1 MSRFQKASDW
11 FDGLFGTMR
20 TSFKDRLLK
29 LFRRGQEFAQRNACV
44 VGASNVFQVEFFDVR
59 IVQSGGTSAYTRF
72 TQRLVAQVEHPYG
85 CAFQGTGDDF
95 QHFERFSLMPSRDDV
110 ADVYLFQRPS
120 VILERTCDDPG

>member
-44 VGASNVFQVEFFDVR
+44 VGASNVFQ
-59 IVQSGGTSAYTRF
+59 
-72 TQRLVAQVEHPYG
+72 
-85 CAFQGTGDDF
+85 GTGDDF